1 METDPVKKLLI
12 FDPLSNFTVHPHT
25 KAVATNTSKP
35 VLTIKIP
42 IVNMSYS
49 DHTKLC
55 LSFCAL
61 HPDCALCSAFPDE
74 YTMVVPDQDK
84 VIGPAGHNGTLFCL
98 LFIRS
103 TSGASDWVGSSLVF
117 GAVTYVSA
125 GVTEVRDGGRPHS
138 PGLFEK
144 KLG

>member
-1 METDPVKKLLI
+1 MKKLPI
-12 FDPLSNFTVHPHT
+12 FGPLSNFTVHPHT

-74 YTMVVPDQDK
+74 YSMVFPDQDK

-98 LFIRS
+98 LFRS
-103 TSGASDWVGSSLVF
+103 TNGASDKLDFSPAL
-117 GAVTYVSA
+117 GAVTYVA
-125 GVTEVRDGGRPHS
+125 GTEVRNERKTYSQS
-138 PGLFEK
+138 PGIFEK